1 MNKIAT
7 LNDNYTDNKIESVNV
22 LLVESMTGTELEYDT
37 LEATIN
43 LDAVPTEYKYGR
55 PVLYY
60 HDNALIGKFFMQK
73 CTRVKKDMYSIS
85 CVSGIGLLDKSKHY
99 GGLYTT
105 GKDTVSSVVAD
116 IIGGL
121 VPYTID
127 ETIANQKVFG
137 WLPIATRRENLH
149 QLLFA
154 MGATI
159 KKDENGDMFITVLSF
174 TTTKNIP
181 DSRIYVGGSV
191 KYPDN
196 VTKVSV
202 LEHAYLDKG
211 TADEQTTLFE
221 GDVVMM
227 GNPFV
232 SPQGKLLTGM
242 LVEFYEPMHDLTID
256 TGEILESGVNYAILT
271 GGSVTLIGYRYTH
284 TTVERFI
291 GDEAADEDNT
301 VTVTN
306 ATLIT
311 RANSGNAVDRLYS
324 YYTNAKTIKMDIV
337 AEGER
342 AGDAVSFN
350 DPFDDKQSG
359 LISELYLVGSNI
371 LKGSA
376 TIIADYAPTW
386 GNDYTDVIVV
396 TSSQSVTLPTYA
408 TKCRAVLISGGHG
421 GSRGGKGGTG
431 ETASDGYGRGGEAGV
446 AGVAGAGGRVI
457 EPIIGDLCGGMT
469 FDCVIG
475 TGGEGGT
482 EENPA
487 GSAGTDTT
495 MTYTKNGEDVNLTTA
510 KGYPSYSG
518 FQDFLAPVNVYG
530 TYGEDGQAGAK
541 GGGSDGKAGDIVYDG
556 ITYKGGE
563 KASNTTEECND
574 GFRLLHNKPYEFQ
587 IVEGWNETNPFDPNL
602 PPMPF
607 PEIAISVD
615 IHGVTKNEDGVA
627 VGTGFTITVDKT
639 AGVYEGGLQFSF
651 YKYNDEDRD
660 PLESYKAVFIEHGD
674 GGWYWYLE
682 DQTFT
687 FTYSAE
693 TSAWYEP
700 EFSYLKL
707 VVREFKQNYAGPNI
721 QESKH
726 GEPITLC
733 EVDMSDFANM
743 RQTTHYG
750 YGSGAVV
757 AANGNIGVE
766 STGADGVDAT
776 IAGADATIRG
786 SGGNGGNGG
795 SGGGA
800 GGYLDYSNKDL
811 EPIYYDGGVG
821 GEGSDGGNGADGI
834 ILIYYARCPSLNI
847 FADETIVIDK
857 DVEAAVFD
865 AVNALSAGRALLT
878 DPSVVVD
885 AYPVSDISG
894 VRKIPIMAQ
903 KKMNAVSA
911 SVAAADKT
919 MPLITYRGL
928 EGYFRAELKHFHTLL
943 FSRVAGLLSAS
954 ASVMQSTEI
963 FRIILTANAAAYDA
977 VQMSRSATIQF
988 GRKAGAIYADAVQM
1002 AADKAMQ
1009 IDRTA
1014 EPTSADVASAGV
1026 DRTITVN
1033 SVAWLGC
1040 NVFVLADRT
1049 ITTETVANL
1058 TVQEDNW
1065 IAPVQTGSDLY
1076 IRSVYDAQQSGD
1088 NLHIGEMVFTD
1099 PVQTGDSLHITSVYA
1114 AVQSGSNLHI
1124 GKAAFDAPVQT
1135 GDGLHITSTYQS
1147 YADGDG
1153 VYIDMDV
1160 YYSPQQSGSNLLITS
1175 LESMKGGIG

>member
-1 MNKIAT
+1 MNKITT

-37 LEATIN
+37 LEATIS
-43 LDAVPTEYKYGR
+43 LGSDPTEYKYGR

-60 HDNALIGKFFMQK
+60 HNDTLIGKFFMQK

-105 GKDTVSSVVAD
+105 GEDTFSSVVAD

-121 VPYTID
+121 IPYTID
-127 ETIANQKVFG
+127 ETIASQKVFG

-221 GDVVMM
+221 GDVVMLGRPFISPK
-227 GNPFV
+227 GN
-232 SPQGKLLTGM
+232 SLTGM
-242 LVEFYEPMHDLTID
+242 LVEFYEPMHDLTISPE
-256 TGEILESGVNYAILT
+256 TAEILESGVNYAILS
-271 GGSVTLIGYRYTH
+271 GGSVTLNGYRYTH
-284 TTVERFI
+284 TTVEVFN
-291 GDEAADEDNT
+291 GDEEADEDNT
-301 VTVTN
+301 VTVTD

-311 RANSGNAVDRLYS
+311 RANSGNAIERLYS

-337 AEGER
+337 ADGER

-350 DPFDDKQSG
+350 DPFDDPQSG

-376 TIIADYAPTW
+376 TVIADYAPTW

-408 TKCRAVLISGGHG
+408 TKCRAVLISGGYG
-421 GSRGGKGGTG
+421 GSRGGIGGTG
-431 ETASDGYGRGGEAGV
+431 EAASNGSYKSGGVGGE

-457 EPIIGDLCGGMT
+457 EPIIGENCGGYVL
-469 FDCVIG
+469 DCVIG

-482 EENPA
+482 ADNPA

-495 MTYTKNGEDVNLTTA
+495 ISYTKGDKVINLTTA
-510 KGYPSYSG
+510 NGSPSYSG

-530 TYGEDGQAGAK
+530 TSGVDGQAGAK
-541 GGGSDGKAGDIVYDG
+541 GGGAGGKAGNIVYDG
-556 ITYKGGE
+556 VTYKGGE
-563 KASNTTEECND
+563 KADNTTEECKD
-574 GFRLLHNKPYEFQ
+574 GFYLLYRIPYKIKNPTIWEGSEGVIPDSAFDPAIFISVYVHGIINDYYEDEDGNSIPAGTGCTI
-587 IVEGWNETNPFDPNL
+587 IVEKGAGIYDGKLMFSNGGFSYG
-602 PPMPF
+602 
-607 PEIAISVD
+607 SVD
-615 IHGVTKNEDGVA
+615 LKSSAGAET
-627 VGTGFTITVDKT
+627 FTVDT
-639 AGVYEGGLQFSF
+639 LRY
-651 YKYNDEDRD
+651 
-660 PLESYKAVFIEHGD
+660 
-674 GGWYWYLE
+674 
-682 DQTFT
+682 
-687 FTYSAE
+687 
-693 TSAWYEP
+693 
-700 EFSYLKL
+700 FSYMKL
-707 VVREFKQNYAGPNI
+707 EMVERQNATGLISP
-721 QESKH
+721 E
-726 GEPITLC
+726 TLLC
-733 EVDMSDFANM
+733 DVDIADFVNL
-743 RQTTHYG
+743 RQTKHYG

-757 AANGNIGVE
+757 AYNGNVGVE
-766 STGADGVDAT
+766 LTGAKGVDAT
-776 IAGADATIRG
+776 VVGADATIRG

-800 GGYLDYSNKDL
+800 GGYLDYSDEDL
-811 EPIYYDGGVG
+811 ETIYYDGGVG
-821 GEGSDGGNGADGI
+821 GQGSDGGDGADGI

-847 FADETIVIDK
+847 YSDETIVIDK
-857 DVEAAVFD
+857 DVEIAAFD
-865 AVNALSAGRALLT
+865 AINTLSADRATLLI
-878 DPSVVVD
+878 DPTVEMD
-885 AYPVSDISG
+885 AYPAADIS
-894 VRKIPIMAQ
+894 VDRSISTMSQ
-903 KKMNAVSA
+903 DKMEAVD
-911 SVAAADKT
+911 AAVIKADKT
-919 MPLITYRGL
+919 IQFETQGGLI
-928 EGYFRAELKHFHTLL
+928 GYIAAKLKHSYTFTL
-943 FSRVAGLLSAS
+943 SRVAGLLSAT
-954 ASVMQSTEI
+954 ASVLKRSETL
-963 FRIILTANAAAYDA
+963 RLILTAGAAAYDA
-977 VQMSRSATIQF
+977 VQMVCSDTIQLDST
-988 GRKAGAIYADAVQM
+988 GDAKSADAVQM
-1002 AADKAMQ
+1002 EVDRTVQFDSAGDAKYADAIQMTADNAIQFDKTVTATSAAGASAGADKSISISNVAGLRYNVVILADKA
-1009 IDRTA
+1009 
-1014 EPTSADVASAGV
+1014 
-1026 DRTITVN
+1026 ITM
-1033 SVAWLGC
+1033 
-1040 NVFVLADRT
+1040 
-1049 ITTETVANL
+1049 ETVAEL
-1058 TVQEDNW
+1058 TAQEDSW
-1065 IAPVQTGSDLY
+1065 TAPEQTGNDLY
-1076 IRSVYDAQQSGD
+1076 IRSVYAAQQSGN
-1088 NLHIGEMVFTD
+1088 NLHIGEGTFHE
-1099 PVQTGDSLHITSVYA
+1099 PVQTDDSLHITSVYA
-1114 AVQSGSNLHI
+1114 AAQRGSNLYI
-1124 GKAAFDAPVQT
+1124 GEAAFDAPVQT

>member
-1 MNKIAT
+1 MNKITT

-37 LEATIN
+37 LEATIS
-43 LDAVPTEYKYGR
+43 LGSDPTEYKYGR

-60 HDNALIGKFFMQK
+60 HDDVLIGKFFMQK

-105 GKDTVSSVVAD
+105 GEDTFSSVVAD

-121 VPYTID
+121 IPYTVD
-127 ETIANQKVFG
+127 ETIASQKVFG
-137 WLPIATRRENLH
+137 WLPVATRRENLH

-159 KKDENGDMFITVLSF
+159 KKDENGDIFITVLSF

-211 TADEQTTLFE
+211 TSDEQTTLFE

-227 GNPFV
+227 SNPFV

-242 LVEFYEPMHDLTID
+242 LVEFYEPMHDLAITPD
-256 TGEILESGVNYAILT
+256 TVEILESGVNYAILSGVDIVELT
-271 GGSVTLIGYRYTH
+271 GYRYTH

-291 GDEAADEDNT
+291 GDETADEDNT
-301 VTVTN
+301 VTVTD

-371 LKGSA
+371 MKGSA

-431 ETASDGYGRGGEAGV
+431 ETASDGYGKGGEAGV
-446 AGVAGAGGRVI
+446 AGVAGAGGRVV

-482 EENPA
+482 EDNPV
-487 GSAGTDTT
+487 GNAGTDTT
-495 MTYTKNGEDVNLTTA
+495 MTYTKNGEVVNLTTA

-563 KASNTTEECND
+563 KADNTTEKCEDGFYLVYKKPFIYEKFQVDDETLSQLYNPKIFISVYVHGIEDGYFND
-574 GFRLLHNKPYEFQ
+574 GNGGEVVIPVIEK
-587 IVEGWNETNPFDPNL
+587 
-602 PPMPF
+602 
-607 PEIAISVD
+607 
-615 IHGVTKNEDGVA
+615 
-627 VGTGFTITVDKT
+627 FTITVDK
-639 AGVYEGGLQFSF
+639 GFGIYQGLLEF
-651 YKYNDEDRD
+651 YVDSNYSKYSINFNDKLMPETFTIDPSYSYFELQLEVGEDRR
-660 PLESYKAVFIEHGD
+660 D
-674 GGWYWYLE
+674 GK
-682 DQTFT
+682 TT
-687 FTYSAE
+687 
-693 TSAWYEP
+693 P
-700 EFSYLKL
+700 K
-707 VVREFKQNYAGPNI
+707 
-721 QESKH
+721 
-726 GEPITLC
+726 TLLC
-733 EVDMSDFANM
+733 DVDEADVANFANL
-743 RQTTHYG
+743 RQIKHYG
-750 YGSGAVV
+750 YGSGAVI
-757 AANGNIGVE
+757 ADNGRIGIDLI
-766 STGADGVDAT
+766 GADGVDAT

-800 GGYLDYSNKDL
+800 GGYLDYSDKDL
-811 EPIYYDGGVG
+811 APICYDGGVG
-821 GEGSDGGNGADGI
+821 GEGSDGGDGADGI

-865 AVNALSAGRALLT
+865 AVNALSADRTLLT
-878 DPSVVVD
+878 DPSVVMD

-903 KKMNAVSA
+903 DKMDAVSA

-928 EGYFRAELKHFHTLL
+928 ESYFRAELKHFHTFL
-943 FSRVAGLLSAS
+943 FFRVAGLLSAS
-954 ASVMQSTEI
+954 ASVMQSTEL

-977 VQMSRSATIQF
+977 VQMARSATIQF

-1014 EPTSADVASAGV
+1014 EPTSAGAASAGI
-1026 DRTITVN
+1026 DRSIPVN
-1033 SVAWLGC
+1033 SVAGLSC
-1040 NVFVLADRT
+1040 NVIILADKT

-1058 TVQEDNW
+1058 TVQEDSW
-1065 IAPVQTGSDLY
+1065 IEPVESGADLYIRSVYAAVEAGDNLYIGNAFREPVESGSDLY
-1076 IRSVYDAQQSGD
+1076 IRSTYYTEEAGSDLYLCGRWRTPVTSDS
-1088 NLHIGEMVFTD
+1088 NLY
-1099 PVQTGDSLHITSVYA
+1099 ITSVYHVIA
-1114 AVQSGSNLHI
+1114 ANSDLY
-1124 GKAAFDAPVQT
+1124 
-1135 GDGLHITSTYQS
+1135 IT
-1147 YADGDG
+1147 
-1153 VYIDMDV
+1153 
-1160 YYSPQQSGSNLLITS
+1160 NKK
-1175 LESMKGGIG
+1175 EE